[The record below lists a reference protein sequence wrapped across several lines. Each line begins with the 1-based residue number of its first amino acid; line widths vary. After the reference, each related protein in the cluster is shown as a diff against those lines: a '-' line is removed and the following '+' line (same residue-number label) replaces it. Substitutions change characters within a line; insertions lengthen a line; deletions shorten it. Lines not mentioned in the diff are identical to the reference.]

1 MRIVLG
7 TLARE
12 LDLELESR
20 APEHAVPRNV
30 TMGPSR
36 GVPVIVRGKRTRA

>member
-12 LDLELESR
+12 LDLELVSR
-20 APEHAVPRNV
+20 EPEHSKRRNV

-36 GVPVIVRGKRTRA
+36 GVPVIVRGKR